1 MNTTSPLLQPALTV
15 SDIPVYVTRKAIKNL
30 HLGVYPPE
38 GQVRVSAPEHFTT
51 DHIRLAVVTRLKWI
65 KTQQQRFQQQARQ
78 TPREMVSGESHY
90 LWGTR
95 YRLEVVYQSG
105 KHRLTSKGEFL
116 RLTVSPGT
124 STENRVLVL
133 HDYYR
138 QQLKQRIPALLEKWQ
153 VRIGNEVTGWGIKR
167 MKTKWGSCNITDRRI
182 WLNLELAKK
191 SPECLEYVLVHEL
204 VHLREPQHNAR
215 FTALMNEHLPHW
227 RTLRDQL
234 NGEYLAAEAWY

>member
-1 MNTTSPLLQPALTV
+1 MNTTNPLLTV
-15 SDIPVYVTRKAIKNL
+15 SDIPVYVTHKAIKNL
-30 HLGVYPPE
+30 HLGVYPPD
-38 GQVRVSAPEHFTT
+38 GQVRVSAPEHFST
-51 DHIRLAVVTRLKWI
+51 DNIRLAVVTRLKWI

-78 TPREMVSGESHY
+78 TPRCMVSGESHY

-105 KHRLTSKGEFL
+105 KHQIAPKGEFL
-116 RLTVSPGT
+116 RLTVSSGT
-124 STENRVLVL
+124 TTENRVLVL

-138 QQLKQRIPALLEKWQ
+138 QQLKQRIPLLLEKWQ
-153 VRIGNEVTGWGIKR
+153 ARIGGEVTGWGIKR

-191 SPECLEYVLVHEL
+191 SPECLEYVLIHEL
-204 VHLREPQHNAR
+204 AHLRERQHNAR
-215 FTALMNEHLPHW
+215 FTAVMDEHLPHW

-234 NGEYLAAEAWY
+234 NSEYLAAEAWY